1 MWPFGRHKN
10 KPLGQRGEDLAAKML
25 KSSGLKILARNYRCP
40 AGEVDLIALD
50 RSLRR
55 NGADTI
61 VFVEVKTRTSDRY
74 TTPASAVN
82 AHKQHHIKKVADY
95 YLAHHAADDYNTR
108 CDIVSVI
115 IPAGQAAQIE
125 HIPNAF

>member
-40 AGEVDLIALD
+40 A
-50 RSLRR
+50 
-55 NGADTI
+55 
-61 VFVEVKTRTSDRY
+61 
-74 TTPASAVN
+74 VN

-95 YLAHHAADDYNTR
+95 YLSHHATDGYNTR

-115 IPAGQAAQIE
+115 IPAGRSAQIE